1 VSDSFGTL
9 RTHGCSKV
17 GAGAVLGALVMQP
30 LRFRS
35 STEAVVS
42 TGVTV
47 MGARWS
53 EQTAGDNVRFPNG
66 LRDWFAVN
74 SMIVARTARFS
85 IKSVACTLSA

>member
-1 VSDSFGTL
+1 MSDSFGTL

-42 TGVTV
+42 TGVTL
-47 MGARWS
+47 MGA
-53 EQTAGDNVRFPNG
+53 Q
-66 LRDWFAVN
+66 
-74 SMIVARTARFS
+74 
-85 IKSVACTLSA
+85 